1 MTPKGSKMNSKGSK
15 INQKDSEEE
24 EVFVPEFRHVDV
36 ESQIGNSRVRRME
49 TLHENKPKYKWLILI
64 LFIMLWSLITL
75 FLAWTMMKCARRNAF
90 NEK

>member
-1 MTPKGSKMNSKGSK
+1 M
-15 INQKDSEEE
+15 NQKDSEEE

-49 TLHENKPKYKWLILI
+49 TLQEIQPESSLKLYLLI

-75 FLAWTMMKCARRNAF
+75 FLAWTMTKCARANAF